1 MSTLSHQFPYLCS
14 MKPIELPVVKD
25 VSATLHNLYG
35 ERLLKIIL
43 YGSYA
48 RGDQHEES
56 DIDFLV
62 LLKDAEVSPFKE
74 IDFYIKPISELS
86 DKYKV
91 EISVKAASYTFLQK
105 ENNLLAKFVREEG
118 IAVS

>member
-1 MSTLSHQFPYLCS
+1 

-25 VSATLHNLYG
+25 VSVTLHKLYDD
-35 ERLLKIIL
+35 RLSKIIL

-62 LLKDAEVSPFKE
+62 LLKDQDVSPFKE
-74 IDFYIKPISELS
+74 IGFYIKPISELS

-91 EISVKAASYTFLQK
+91 EISVKAASQNFLEL
-105 ENNLLAKFVREEG
+105 ENNLLAKFVRGEG